1 MHLSTRLDILAFG
14 QFDFMKMEKVV
25 LIISTL
31 IAFIL
36 SAHAENP
43 EPRQIGCP
51 EEDLKFGD
59 IVSTIQG
66 VSSWEDC
73 GTSCTRGLHLRFR
86 YIPSFQGECAAC
98 HTSATSGL
106 GARMG
111 LTSATSS
118 IQT

>member
-59 IVSTIQG
+59 MGCNSIDILLG
-66 VSSWEDC
+66 PE
-73 GTSCTRGLHLRFR
+73 
-86 YIPSFQGECAAC
+86 
-98 HTSATSGL
+98 SGPVL
-106 GARMG
+106 
-111 LTSATSS
+111 
-118 IQT
+118 

>member
-25 LIISTL
+25 LIITTV
-31 IAFIL
+31 IL

-59 IVSTIQG
+59 MVSTIQG

-73 GTSCTRGLHLRFR
+73 GTSFTRVLRFR
-86 YIPSFQGECAAC
+86 F
-98 HTSATSGL
+98 L
-106 GARMG
+106 G
-111 LTSATSS
+111 
-118 IQT
+118 